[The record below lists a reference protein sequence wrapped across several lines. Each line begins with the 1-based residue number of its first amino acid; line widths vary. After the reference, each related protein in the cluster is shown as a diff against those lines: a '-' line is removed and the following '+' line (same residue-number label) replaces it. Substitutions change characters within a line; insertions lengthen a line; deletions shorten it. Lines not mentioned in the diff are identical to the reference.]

1 MPDYYLGRAHANIE
15 IDYNGSG
22 ADEAARDLDRV
33 AKSSAEADSS
43 LTKTSRTLKDTDRDF
58 DSAGNSA
65 HGYSVRLHEV
75 RDASEDVDRAEKEL
89 HRTLLDSRASL
100 EDVRRATEDLDEAH
114 RRHARAT
121 EAARAAHRALASE
134 LTVGQRVM
142 RGLADLVPN
151 MESRLTQLGRVQQ
164 DVSQKSNTLAKGLGA
179 AARAVALLGP
189 EGRAAAGGLEILSKG
204 FDKAGSSASAGS
216 SHIAGFFKQIA
227 GFEAAFG
234 KIAGVS
240 LGVPSLGGL
249 VGLGGASVLQGV
261 VDVADAVRQLSGVLG
276 LLPATVSG
284 VGFSMGTLKIALH
297 GVGDALKD
305 MMADDPKKFL
315 EDIANMGPLAAQSML
330 QVAQFR
336 DQFKLA
342 GGAIQE
348 SFFAKVAADIVP
360 LIQTWLPALTS
371 SMSRVAGIFG
381 TFADHLAKTLMT
393 PQAMQV
399 FETFIDNISAG
410 LQSML
415 PAITPLANI
424 FAKLTVEGS
433 SFFAEIGGHITNFLS
448 AFDQMLSKAHASG
461 ALHDWIQT
469 GINAFGHLVGAVSQF
484 GQAFS
489 QIMTVADKFGGGGL
503 LGFLEKLGTQ
513 LNVWTQSSEGQ
524 QAMSSFFSTLRTAT
538 DAFLPMLKPLTEGL
552 MSIGQAF
559 VQLGVA
565 TAPAWQTFFNTFAST
580 MAELG
585 PHIAGIAPAIS
596 TFLDNLAAA
605 MIRLTQ
611 TLGPQLPQIFQ
622 DLANAFVALLP
633 QIPPL
638 VQIFTQLIEHVGP
651 QLPKFFGAVTDLIEQ
666 LIPLMPTII
675 GFIRDFVSA
684 ITVLVEIGAGVEKT
698 LKQIIDVILTVGN
711 GIADF
716 IGDLPKNL
724 SGIGDAIAGF
734 FKDLPGKA
742 LDWGKNLVH
751 GLIQGM
757 LDATGLSGLRNA
769 AKGIVDRIASWFQSS
784 PAKEGPFSGA
794 GYTLIRGQK
803 MVQDMAAGMMA
814 AQPAI
819 ASAAAS
825 TAAAASGGL
834 GGGRAPLPGGL
845 ETAGGAL
852 LPDNIAGADNSI
864 LDAYLRH
871 QFPDNRGLKGLAKDL
886 GNLLSVFQN
895 GFNLAYQQGLQPLIQ
910 VMGMLPGANAQ
921 TWRKIPAAQFA
932 AQQQADLQRQAL
944 QDANKGPS
952 WRDVLGAGAGASG
965 AGGQQQTPLGLSASS
980 SKEQIQQAII
990 AAGRARGLSDAD
1002 IQTAL
1007 AVAAAESGFNPTISG
1022 GVQGSAGLVSGLYQ
1036 QSPSSGW
1043 GTLDQV
1049 NDPNYAINAFYNAFV
1064 KQLEKNPT
1072 NPLLAAVLTQNP
1084 QLGGGAQ
1091 GSDYWNAVSNK
1102 LGLAGQILQQ
1112 FGPGVKGPSWQQVTG
1127 GGGVPTTGIALPP
1140 GTKVGH
1146 DGSIS
1151 VPPGTPLPSSG
1162 IGLNAASRAGQVPNA
1177 PNVEAGIKAIGG
1189 LPTLYP
1195 TSGPGAYQVP
1205 AWAQQLAAAF
1215 GLTASTYA
1223 SGGSLHQMGFAF
1235 DFNGPAAG
1243 REALAQFISSNLAS
1257 QTLQL
1262 IYRGSRD
1269 YGIAS
1274 GQTVGPGYYGGDL
1287 PGHTDHVH
1295 WATDVPPVMLTSDGK
1310 VIPVQGVLPG
1320 AGGLGSSAGRTSGGL
1335 VLPSGKTVD
1344 QLLDSSNL
1352 SANDRLLQ
1360 SFLAGNPD
1368 LAAQIGAARTPG
1380 ASDATVLQAL
1390 TGIDTTISGLK
1401 AQDAIGNENTIR
1413 ALQATQSQIA
1423 QSTGFAQGP
1432 TSFSQGLQVAQALGG
1447 GAANAIT
1454 GVIQAIQG
1462 GLDSL
1467 TATQDIADRLVY
1479 GVRNTEDINA
1489 IVDDMQ
1495 KYITFAAQI
1504 ASATGS
1510 ILQSI
1515 GSVISVAGQGA
1526 ASAGSGPTGGD
1537 PGAAVAAV
1545 GQAFELAGMISQ
1557 LVSGALQAVNA
1568 AIDFSQQ
1575 AYHVAG
1581 TYFGRLLSNLVAGP
1595 GGTPLMGDV
1604 RFLLNTNTG
1613 QLLSYS
1619 RDNPG
1624 NQNALAVPG
1633 LLNAAYGYGGGN
1645 PNPQVNQQLN
1655 VYAGP
1660 GQPAGEMLRE
1670 VVWMVNTSGTTGALA
1685 PSNF

>member
-1 MPDYYLGRAHANIE
+1 MPDYNLGRAHGKIE

-33 AKSSAEADSS
+33 AKSSADADSS

-276 LLPATVSG
+276 LLPATVAG

-433 SFFAEIGGHITNFLS
+433 SFFAEIGGHITHSLQY
-448 AFDQMLSKAHASG
+448 FDQLLEKAHASG

-469 GINAFGHLVGAVSQF
+469 GINAFGHLVNAVSQF
-484 GQAFS
+484 GESFS
-489 QIMTVADKFGGGGL
+489 RIMTVADKFGGGGL
-503 LGFLEKLGTQ
+503 LGWLDKLGQQ
-513 LNVWTQSSEGQ
+513 LNVWTQSAEGQ
-524 QAMSSFFSTLRTAT
+524 KTLTEFFSTLRTAT

-565 TAPAWQTFFNTFAST
+565 TAPGWQTFFDTFAST

-585 PHIAGIAPAIS
+585 PQMSGMAPALN
-596 TFLDNLAAA
+596 TFLTGLAHAFSELMA
-605 MIRLTQ
+605 Q
-611 TLGPQLPQIFQ
+611 LGPQLPEIFMN
-622 DLANAFVALLP
+622 LARAFVALLP

-651 QLPKFFGAVTDLIEQ
+651 QLPKLFGEVADLIEA
-666 LIPLMPTII
+666 LIPLMPTIV
-675 GFIRDFVSA
+675 GLVRDFVSV
-684 ITVLVEIGAGVEKT
+684 ITLLVESGPGVIKFFEGV
-698 LKQIIDVILTVGN
+698 LAAMG
-711 GIADF
+711 DF
-716 IGDLPKNL
+716 
-724 SGIGDAIAGF
+724 SGIGLLVKGAM
-734 FKDLPGKA
+734 DLTNKA
-742 LDWGKNLVH
+742 LDAFQGLGEKGEGWGKSLIN
-751 GLIQGM
+751 GLTRGM
-757 LDATGLSGLRNA
+757 LDATGLGQVWNA
-769 AKGIVDRIASWFQSS
+769 TKRIVDGVASWFQHS
-784 PAKEGPFSGA
+784 PAKQGPFSGD

-895 GFNLAYQQGLQPLIQ
+895 GFNLAYQQGLQPLMQ

-952 WRDVLGAGAGASG
+952 WRDVLGAGASG

>member
-1 MPDYYLGRAHANIE
+1 MNYQRA
-15 IDYNGSG
+15 
-22 ADEAARDLDRV
+22 
-33 AKSSAEADSS
+33 
-43 LTKTSRTLKDTDRDF
+43 
-58 DSAGNSA
+58 
-65 HGYSVRLHEV
+65 
-75 RDASEDVDRAEKEL
+75 
-89 HRTLLDSRASL
+89 LLDSRSTIDDITRAHKQL
-100 EDVRRATEDLDEAH
+100 EDARERHLKATN
-114 RRHARAT
+114 
-121 EAARAAHRALASE
+121 AARDAHRALSSE
-134 LTVGQRVM
+134 MGIGQRLL
-142 RGLADLVPN
+142 RGFSDLLPN
-151 MESRLTQLGRVQQ
+151 LETRLGQVSSATH
-164 DVSQKSNTLAKGLGA
+164 DVSQKSNALATSMGLA
-179 AARAVALLGP
+179 AKAVGVLGP
-189 EGRAAAGGLEILSKG
+189 EGRAAAAGLALLSSG
-204 FDKAGSSASAGS
+204 FDKVGSSVS
-216 SHIAGFFKQIA
+216 SSGNHIANFVRQIA
-227 GFEAAFG
+227 GFETAFG

-276 LLPATVSG
+276 LLPATVAG

-371 SMSRVAGIFG
+371 AMSRVAGIFG

-433 SFFAEIGGHITNFLS
+433 SFFAEIGGHITHALQY
-448 AFDQMLSKAHASG
+448 FDQLLEKAHASG

-469 GINAFGHLVGAVSQF
+469 GINAFGHLVNAVSQF
-484 GQAFS
+484 GESFS
-489 QIMTVADKFGGGGL
+489 RIMTVADKFGGGGL
-503 LGFLEKLGTQ
+503 LGWLDKLGQQ
-513 LNVWTQSSEGQ
+513 LNVWTQSAEGQ
-524 QAMSSFFSTLRTAT
+524 KTLTEFFSTLRTAT

-565 TAPAWQTFFNTFAST
+565 TAPGWQTFFDTFAST

-585 PHIAGIAPAIS
+585 PQMSGMAPALN
-596 TFLDNLAAA
+596 TFLTGLAHAFSELMA
-605 MIRLTQ
+605 Q
-611 TLGPQLPQIFQ
+611 LGPQLPEIFMN
-622 DLANAFVALLP
+622 LARAFVALLP

-651 QLPKFFGAVTDLIEQ
+651 QLPKLFGEVADLIEA
-666 LIPLMPTII
+666 LIPLMPTIV
-675 GFIRDFVSA
+675 GLVRDFVSV
-684 ITVLVEIGAGVEKT
+684 ITLLVESGPGVIKFFEGV
-698 LKQIIDVILTVGN
+698 L
-711 GIADF
+711 AAMSDF
-716 IGDLPKNL
+716 
-724 SGIGDAIAGF
+724 SGIGLLVKGAM
-734 FKDLPGKA
+734 DLTNKA
-742 LDWGKNLVH
+742 LDAFQGLGEKGEGWGKSLIN
-751 GLIQGM
+751 GLTRGM
-757 LDATGLSGLRNA
+757 LDATGLGQVLNA
-769 AKGIVDRIASWFQSS
+769 TKRIVSSIASWFQHS
-784 PAKEGPFSGA
+784 PAEQGPFSGD

-825 TAAAASGGL
+825 TAVAASGGL

-895 GFNLAYQQGLQPLIQ
+895 GFNLAYQQGLQPLMQ

-952 WRDVLGAGAGASG
+952 WRDVLGAGASG
-965 AGGQQQTPLGLSASS
+965 AGGQQQTPLGLSATS

-1526 ASAGSGPTGGD
+1526 ATASSSFGD

-1575 AYHVAG
+1575 VSHVAG
-1581 TYFGRLLSNLVAGP
+1581 TYFGRLLSNLVGGP

-1660 GQPAGEMLRE
+1660 GQPTGEMLRE

>member
-1 MPDYYLGRAHANIE
+1 MPDYNLGRAHGKIE

-33 AKSSAEADSS
+33 AKSSADADSS

-75 RDASEDVDRAEKEL
+75 RDASEDVDRAENEL

-100 EDVRRATEDLDEAH
+100 EDVQRATEDLDEAH

-134 LTVGQRVM
+134 LTVGQWVM

-189 EGRAAAGGLEILSKG
+189 EGRAAAGGLEILAKG

-276 LLPATVSG
+276 LLPATVAG

-734 FKDLPGKA
+734 FKELPGKA

-895 GFNLAYQQGLQPLIQ
+895 GFNLAYQQGLQPLMQ

-921 TWRKIPAAQFA
+921 TWRKIPADVLAR
-932 AQQQADLQRQAL
+932 QQAAEAQRKAFEEQKNPTWGDLGLPQAPSDRTHPTAAGVPGPGNSALEAALRAKGFSDKQIRLIQAFSQVEGNNPAGNPTLGFTDAQLGGATDLQSHVDALAKQFIDRASVAGAFPEGGTDLEQAQWIAKVVGQAGL
-944 QDANKGPS
+944 SADWQGNAQPQDYVQRVLRAMGPAGGKGPS
-952 WRDVLGAGAGASG
+952 W
-965 AGGQQQTPLGLSASS
+965 P
-980 SKEQIQQAII
+980 
-990 AAGRARGLSDAD
+990 
-1002 IQTAL
+1002 
-1007 AVAAAESGFNPTISG
+1007 
-1022 GVQGSAGLVSGLYQ
+1022 
-1036 QSPSSGW
+1036 
-1043 GTLDQV
+1043 
-1049 NDPNYAINAFYNAFV
+1049 
-1064 KQLEKNPT
+1064 
-1072 NPLLAAVLTQNP
+1072 
-1084 QLGGGAQ
+1084 
-1091 GSDYWNAVSNK
+1091 
-1102 LGLAGQILQQ
+1102 
-1112 FGPGVKGPSWQQVTG
+1112 QVTG
-1127 GGGVPTTGIALPP
+1127 GVPTAGLPIGGWFGAPSPFAGVGTGPSAGVGAPLVQPGVPNLTGLALPDVRGAHSQLALALWAVQQLFPGATLNAGKDDHGIDRGWHPKGQAIDIGFPGNDPQRLAGIAQWLMQFTPDIEQLIFSGPGVSQNILGGKAVPAIDMSGSPYTTGEAGYHGDHVHLAITDQMAQAFAAALGSGAVLPP
-1140 GTKVGH
+1140 GAVAG
-1146 DGSIS
+1146 
-1151 VPPGTPLPSSG
+1151 G
-1162 IGLNAASRAGQVPNA
+1162 IGA
-1177 PNVEAGIKAIGG
+1177 
-1189 LPTLYP
+1189 
-1195 TSGPGAYQVP
+1195 
-1205 AWAQQLAAAF
+1205 
-1215 GLTASTYA
+1215 
-1223 SGGSLHQMGFAF
+1223 
-1235 DFNGPAAG
+1235 AAG
-1243 REALAQFISSNLAS
+1243 R
-1257 QTLQL
+1257 
-1262 IYRGSRD
+1262 G
-1269 YGIAS
+1269 G
-1274 GQTVGPGYYGGDL
+1274 GQ
-1287 PGHTDHVH
+1287 
-1295 WATDVPPVMLTSDGK
+1295 
-1310 VIPVQGVLPG
+1310 
-1320 AGGLGSSAGRTSGGL
+1320 L
-1335 VLPSGKTVD
+1335 VLPSGKTV
-1344 QLLDSSNL
+1344 QEVLDSANL

-1360 SFLAGNPD
+1360 AYLQGNPD

-1380 ASDATVLQAL
+1380 ASDAAVLQAL

-1660 GQPAGEMLRE
+1660 GQPTGEMLRE